1 MKDFDNWNEK
11 KKNIE
16 ELEIVDFYPK
26 GREIWWCSLGVNL
39 GVEADGKEEN
49 FRRPVLILKAFN
61 KEMSWILPLTSSNR
75 ENPFYHELVWGGQK
89 SWLILS
95 QIRTVSNKR
104 LERKVGF
111 AELEDFNKVKE
122 KIISLIK
129 EGRFELS

>member
-16 ELEIVDFYPK
+16 ELKIVDFYPK

-111 AELEDFNKVKE
+111 AEPEDFDKVKE